1 MQIDFQPETEY
12 SGRVLIIL
20 DEDFLVTSL
29 NTCKFV
35 ANTNLE
41 SQPPPLGTYSCTA
54 YQNDYRKLLITLDEN
69 LQKSKAYTLELY
81 I

>member
-1 MQIDFQPETEY
+1 MQIDFQPETEFG
-12 SGRVLIIL
+12 GRVLIIL

-41 SQPPPLGTYSCTA
+41 SITPPLGTYTCSA
-54 YQNDYRKLLITLDEN
+54 Y
-69 LQKSKAYTLELY
+69 
-81 I
+81 